1 MSVTISQSID
11 NLKERYAALYDAN
24 QTAICKPVSEVVNGH
39 RVKALAAFM
48 RLGIPGK
55 KMEDYRYSDFQPH
68 FEAPLSVDFSN
79 TTGNVNPEELF
90 QCAVPDMDVCTI
102 FLINGWFAGVQSV
115 PENVVAGSFATM
127 SQQYPELYGRYYGQ
141 QAPVERDGLVAMNT
155 LFAQDGF
162 FLHIKKGEVVEK
174 PIQVINIMTGDADRI
189 AFFRNLIIAEPNS
202 QAKVLFC
209 DHTLSPSR
217 FLVNGVTEVF
227 ADENAIFDYYS
238 VQSQHNL
245 TTQVSGV
252 YVNQKQYSNVLTNHL
267 TLQCGVARNNIFVTL
282 DGEYCESHLYG
293 LYLAD
298 KNQHIDNFSFVDHA
312 KPNCQSNE
320 LFKGVLDDQA
330 SGSFTGSIMVRP
342 HAQKTNA
349 YQSNKN
355 LLLTKDAKFNTKP
368 QLEIYADDVK
378 CSHGATVGQI
388 DEDSLFYLRARGIG
402 EQEARILLMYAFAYE
417 VIEKIRV
424 EPLQEQI
431 QSLVERRFRGELS
444 KCEACVMCAQTP
456 ATTQLL

>member
-55 KMEDYRYSDFQPH
+55 KVEDYRYSDFQPH

-162 FLHIKKGEVVEK
+162 FLHIKKGAVVEK
-174 PIQVINIMTGDADRI
+174 PIQVINIMTGDADRM

-217 FLVNGVTEVF
+217 FVVNGVTEVF

-330 SGSFTGSIMVRP
+330 SGSFTGSIKVRP

-378 CSHGATVGQI
+378 CSHGATVGQL
-388 DEDSLFYLRARGIG
+388 DENALFYLRSRGID
-402 EQEARILLMYAFAYE
+402 EREAKLMLMFGFAHDVIKNIPIEALRERIDNL
-417 VIEKIRV
+417 V
-424 EPLQEQI
+424 LQR
-431 QSLVERRFRGELS
+431 LRGELS
-444 KCEACVMCAQTP
+444 RCASCAIQCN
-456 ATTQLL
+456 